1 MFWERILTSI
11 SNIDEKRY
19 ESTLPDTCI
28 RDRRNS
34 MIFVLN
40 KDKKPLSPCHESV
53 ARKLL
58 KDGKAVIHKKYPF
71 TIRLKELKTT
81 ENDSNFRLKIDYGS
95 RHTGLAILNESKVI
109 WLAQIHH
116 KTNIKKNM
124 DSRRAMRRTR
134 RNRKTRYR
142 QARFNDRKRKEGWCQ
157 RRFNF
162 PHFGR
167 FKFPHLL
174 I

>member
-1 MFWERILTSI
+1 
-11 SNIDEKRY
+11 
-19 ESTLPDTCI
+19 
-28 RDRRNS
+28 

-71 TIRLKELKTT
+71 TIMLKELKTT
-81 ENDSNFRLKIDYGS
+81 ENDSNFPLKIDYGS

-142 QARFNDRKRKEGWCQ
+142 QVV
-157 RRFNF
+157 
-162 PHFGR
+162 P
-167 FKFPHLL
+167 
-174 I
+174 